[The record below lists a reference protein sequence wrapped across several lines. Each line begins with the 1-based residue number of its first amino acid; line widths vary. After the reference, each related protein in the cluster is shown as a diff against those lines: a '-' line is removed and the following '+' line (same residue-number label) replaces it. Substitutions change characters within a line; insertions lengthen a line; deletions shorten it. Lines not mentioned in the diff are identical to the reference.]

1 MISRREAN
9 LDRNVLRT
17 LVDPEYIMQRRQAWQ
32 RCVELDAE
40 AAIQAAQRAQ
50 EEHGWW
56 TGERERQLVAEAE
69 AERDRRRAVRYE
81 EQLAGL
87 RKPVQSEAAASNDT
101 GIRRVK

>member
-9 LDRNVLRT
+9 LDRSILRQ
-17 LVDPEYIMQRRQAWQ
+17 LRDPQYVMQRRQAWA

-56 TGERERQLVAEAE
+56 TGQRERQLVAEAE
-69 AERDRRRAVRYE
+69 AERDRRRAISYE
-81 EQLAGL
+81 EELAGL
-87 RKPVQSEAAASNDT
+87 RKPVQSEAASIDT

>member
-17 LVDPEYIMQRRQAWQ
+17 LVDPVYIMQRRRAWA

-69 AERDRRRAVRYE
+69 AERDRRRAIAYQE
-81 EQLAGL
+81 ESQGL
-87 RKPVQSEAAASNDT
+87 RKPVQSAAASVET